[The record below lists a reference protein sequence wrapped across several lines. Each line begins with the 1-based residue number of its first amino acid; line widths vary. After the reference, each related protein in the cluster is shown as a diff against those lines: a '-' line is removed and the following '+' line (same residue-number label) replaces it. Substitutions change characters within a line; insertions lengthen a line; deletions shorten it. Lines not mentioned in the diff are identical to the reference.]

1 MHRGSKI
8 ARDQRVIGGETHGCV
23 AFVVALDDD
32 VLQVEFFRIHREM
45 PIVFL
50 AVGAAF
56 RKRFGRD
63 LIQRYVLRII
73 DRRAD
78 EHDLFKGNL
87 FVFLQFEI
95 VTGAIDAV
103 FLEMR
108 ARFFCAV

>member
-1 MHRGSKI
+1 M
-8 ARDQRVIGGETHGCV
+8 IGGETHGYI

-87 FVFLQFEI
+87 FVFLQFKI
-95 VTGAIDAV
+95 VTDTVDAV
-103 FLEMR
+103 FLVTR
-108 ARFFCAV
+108 GRFFRAA